1 MQGNTVMEISA
12 VGDKG
17 GTSCMGARVLGVDLS
32 TLPDDA
38 TYRAIERALLEHRVL
53 VFPRQHIT
61 PRQHQAFS
69 EWFGPL
75 QGHVVSRFNL
85 AEAPHVHVLSN
96 AVRNGRKIGAD
107 RAGRFWHS
115 DLSYLREPSLCTLLL
130 AIEVP
135 PEGGDTLFAD
145 MCAAFD
151 ALPEAR
157 QRWFE
162 GQVAVHDY
170 AYHYATFL
178 AHREPLTE
186 NEKARTPPVKH
197 PAVRTHPATG
207 RRCLYVSEGLT
218 SHFEGMDV
226 EESRGIIAEL
236 MRFATQPKFVYRH
249 QWQQGD
255 LVMWDN
261 RATMHQAT
269 PFDEERFV
277 RLMYRTTVLGD
288 SPFLAA

>member
-1 MQGNTVMEISA
+1 MEISPA
-12 VGDKG
+12 GDR
-17 GTSCMGARVLGVDLS
+17 GTASRIGARVHGVDLT

-38 TYRAIERALLEHRVL
+38 TFRAIERALLEYRVL
-53 VFPRQHIT
+53 VFPQQSLT
-61 PRQHQAFS
+61 PLQHQAFS

-85 AEAPHVHVLSN
+85 DEAPFVHVLSN
-96 AVRNGRKIGAD
+96 AVRDGRKIGAD

-115 DLSYLREPSLCTLLL
+115 DLSYMREPSLCTLLL
-130 AIEVP
+130 GIEVP

-145 MCAAFD
+145 MCEAFD
-151 ALPEAR
+151 ALPEAQ
-157 QRWFE
+157 QRWLE
-162 GQVAVHDY
+162 AQVAVHDY

-178 AHREPLTE
+178 AHREPLTDE
-186 NEKARTPPVKH
+186 EKARTPPVKH

-226 EESRGIIAEL
+226 EESRGIISEL
-236 MRFATQPKFVYRH
+236 MRFATQPQFVYRH

-261 RATMHQAT
+261 RATMHRAT

-288 SPFLAA
+288 SPFLTA